1 MTRGKN
7 DRRGFSLIEMMVVIG
22 IISIV
27 VGIAV
32 PMFSANKVS
41 AEHRRVTQ
49 RLVGSLK
56 RAQAMARSGKSGLA
70 GWNANQRTQTAG
82 VRFVN
87 ATTYAIF
94 VDNDRVSNGAA
105 SEVDIEF
112 VNIAPNGEPFTLFV
126 AQPEIRFQR
135 NGTLPTPAD
144 VLVRIAVDAGG
155 CAANPTNSGPRCNVV
170 GVTYGGRAAVQ

>member
-1 MTRGKN
+1 MTRRKN
-7 DRRGFSLIEMMVVIG
+7 ARGGFSLIEMMVVVAIIG
-22 IISIV
+22 IV
-27 VGIAV
+27 VGLAV

-70 GWNANQRTQTAG
+70 GWAVGDRTQTAG

-94 VDNDRVSNGAA
+94 VDNDRISNGAA

-112 VNIAPNGEPFTLFV
+112 VNISPNGEPFALFS
-126 AQPEIRFQR
+126 AQAEIRFAK
-135 NGTLPTPAD
+135 NGTLPAPAD
-144 VLVRIAVDAGG
+144 VLVRISADVGG
-155 CAANPTNSGPRCNVV
+155 CGTNPTNSGPRCNVV
-170 GVTYGGRAAVQ
+170 GVTYGGRASVQ